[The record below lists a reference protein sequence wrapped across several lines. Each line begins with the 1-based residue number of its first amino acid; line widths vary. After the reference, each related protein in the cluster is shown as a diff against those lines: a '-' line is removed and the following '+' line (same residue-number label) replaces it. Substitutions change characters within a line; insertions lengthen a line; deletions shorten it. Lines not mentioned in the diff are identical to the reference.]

1 MSYAMLCYAIIL
13 QRSSSSRRWLTHLF
27 LGSAWCRDLVLGPR
41 TGDEQESQMAPP
53 HYSKWYR
60 VTSTLETPQPR
71 SMAKLRRMSRINTAC
86 DWLEVVEIH
95 LSVDNKSSALHH
107 QGGVGPGLLR
117 LHLLGLDPSSSCAT
131 SSCHFDFRVGVSPT
145 QTHRVVL
152 M

>member
-95 LSVDNKSSALHH
+95 LSVDNKSSVLHH
-107 QGGVGPGLLR
+107 QGEGRASSGSTCWAWTHLPPALL
-117 LHLLGLDPSSSCAT
+117 LPVT
-131 SSCHFDFRVGVSPT
+131 STSESVCDRRKHIALS
-145 QTHRVVL
+145 
-152 M
+152 